1 MEEYFKYNEDYK
13 KFSEFIIKESLK
25 RKYIL
30 DSSVVIKWYYSDN
43 EEDLEQANYFFNN
56 PKKNYDVIVA
66 PDLLIYELLNFFKSK
81 SEMSEDRIYTI
92 LNEIYNTIMVLGIGN
107 ILFKKA
113 FKIARDNGV
122 TIYDGIYISLS
133 EELNIPFI
141 TADRKL
147 HALTEKLNYRIIP
160 LKDFISEY

>member
-1 MEEYFKYNEDYK
+1 MEEYFKYNEDYE
-13 KFSEFIIKESLK
+13 KFSEFIIKESFK

-30 DSSVVIKWYYSDN
+30 DSSVIIKWYYSNN
-43 EEDLEQANYFFNN
+43 EEDLRQANYFYNN
-56 PKKNYDVIVA
+56 SKKNYDVIVA
-66 PDLLIYELLNFFKSK
+66 PDLLIYEILNFFKNK
-81 SEMSEDRIYTI
+81 SELTEDNIFTI
-92 LNEIYNTIMVLGIGN
+92 LNEIYDIITVLGIGN

-113 FKIARDNGV
+113 FKIARDIGV

-147 HALTEKLNYRIIP
+147 YALTEKFNYRIIL